1 MKKCIILFSV
11 LGVFLYSCTKK
22 IECDNAQ
29 ICVKNLSTDTV
40 YYCWGCNTP
49 NEILLPN
56 NKTCIDLGPVDV
68 KKDEFLVYAEFRSTK
83 GNFTIESTECYTEKE
98 IY

>member
-1 MKKCIILFSV
+1 MKKLIILFSV
-11 LGVFLYSCTKK
+11 FVSLLYSCSKK

-29 ICVKNLSTDTV
+29 ICVKNLSADTV

-49 NEILLPN
+49 SEVLLPN
-56 NKTCIDLGPVDV
+56 NKTCIDIGPVDV
-68 KKDEFLVYAEFRSTK
+68 KKDEFLVYADFTSTK